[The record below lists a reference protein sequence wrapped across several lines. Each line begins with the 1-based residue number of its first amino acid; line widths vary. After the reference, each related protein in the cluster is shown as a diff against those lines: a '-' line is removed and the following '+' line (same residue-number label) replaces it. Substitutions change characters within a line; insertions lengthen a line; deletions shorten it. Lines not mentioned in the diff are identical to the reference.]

1 MSAAEQSP
9 LEQRARRL
17 SAAGGPS
24 GPALR
29 HVLAEL
35 DMSRAEVERLRAH
48 ALERAR
54 IAERDTPAETAQVS
68 AEIRFWDTHHN
79 AADNEREARP

>member
-17 SAAGGPS
+17 STAGGPS

-48 ALERAR
+48 ALEQQRQ
-54 IAERDTPAETAQVS
+54 I
-68 AEIRFWDTHHN
+68 N
-79 AADNEREARP
+79 LEARP

>member
-1 MSAAEQSP
+1 
-9 LEQRARRL
+9 
-17 SAAGGPS
+17 
-24 GPALR
+24 
-29 HVLAEL
+29 
-35 DMSRAEVERLRAH
+35 MSRAEVERLRAH

-68 AEIRFWDTHHN
+68 AEIGFWDAHHD